1 MFSDNRDVNPKPDPC
16 AGPSC
21 AGHWGKFFEWPSA
34 QSATPFY
41 NEVKAVILRQGRRAY
56 RQALANEA
64 DPQLPTPRGGPPGN
78 RGPPARRTRAMP
90 SALLPQDIKGYLLS
104 TVTRQLYYNSSN
116 SQSESHFS
124 ESSVDGGV
132 EQGGLHGLR
141 NSVYVVV
148 TFHNVTPTVCLEWA
162 LRNTDC
168 LLGWALRNAAHRSR
182 RWCYVTC
189 PP

>member
-1 MFSDNRDVNPKPDPC
+1 MFSDKRGMQIADCQQPRKTMLRYLLSHYAPIVGYVLLCDVNPKPDPC

-56 RQALANEA
+56 GQALANEA

-90 SALLPQDIKGYLLS
+90 SALLPQVCPSMYMS
-104 TVTRQLYYNSSN
+104 PQRQHWRRAA
-116 SQSESHFS
+116 SQRLRLRSP
-124 ESSVDGGV
+124 
-132 EQGGLHGLR
+132 GLR
-141 NSVYVVV
+141 
-148 TFHNVTPTVCLEWA
+148 TPEVGMMMRTGGYP
-162 LRNTDC
+162 LRRIQKEKER
-168 LLGWALRNAAHRSR
+168 L
-182 RWCYVTC
+182 Y
-189 PP
+189 

>member
-1 MFSDNRDVNPKPDPC
+1 MGYGLLCDVNPKLDPC

-56 RQALANEA
+56 GQALANEA

-78 RGPPARRTRAMP
+78 WGPPARRTRAMP

-104 TVTRQLYYNSSN
+104 TTVTRQILKNVT
-116 SQSESHFS
+116 ES
-124 ESSVDGGV
+124 V
-132 EQGGLHGLR
+132 HGH
-141 NSVYVVV
+141 V
-148 TFHNVTPTVCLEWA
+148 TFFVHPTGWKRCVT
-162 LRNTDC
+162 LRPYSTPWDGQNPAHFPPHVDKSRFVPDFFHPV
-168 LLGWALRNAAHRSR
+168 GWKMCRIFSIQWER
-182 RWCYVTC
+182 R
-189 PP
+189 